1 MKITL
6 RPDAD
11 PQQVQQLERQLMGL
25 GLRVHRVPAAGDRV
39 LCAIAGGE
47 PVAMNRLRDL
57 PGVATVEALPHEFK
71 LASRAL
77 CPTQTRI
84 RIGELELGGEEVL
97 LMAGPC
103 AVESEEQ
110 VFQVARRVHAAGA
123 RVLRGGAFKPRTSP
137 YSFQGLG
144 VAGLKIL
151 RAAADELGMAVVSEI
166 MDVSQLDDCM
176 RYVDILQVGAR
187 NVQNFTLLQALGRV
201 DRPVLLKRGLASTM
215 DEWLMS
221 AEYVMSGGNHRV
233 LICERGIRT
242 HGSYTRNT
250 LDLSA
255 VPVARELTH
264 LPILVDPSH
273 ATGVRSMVGPMALA
287 AVAAGADGLLIEV
300 HPMPDVALCDGKQ
313 SLYPDQFDQLAAQLR
328 AVAAAVGRRIAAGP
342 TQNESRVDT
351 PGVGS

>member
-6 RPDAD
+6 LPDAD
-11 PQQVQQLERQLMGL
+11 PPQVRELERQLTGL
-25 GLRVHRVPAAGDRV
+25 GLRVHHLPAAGDRV
-39 LCAIAGGE
+39 LCAIASGD
-47 PVAMNRLRDL
+47 PVAIDRLRAL
-57 PGVATVEALPHEFK
+57 PGVATVEALPHEFE

-110 VFQVARRVHAAGA
+110 VFRVARRVHASGA

-166 MDVSQLDDCM
+166 MDASQLDDCM

-187 NVQNFTLLQALGRV
+187 NAQNVTLLQALGRV

-221 AEYVMSGGNHRV
+221 AEYVLSGGNHRV
-233 LICERGIRT
+233 LLCERGIRT

-250 LDLSA
+250 LDLAA

-273 ATGVRSMVGPMALA
+273 ATGIRSIVGPMALA

-300 HPMPDVALCDGKQ
+300 HPTPEAALCDGRQ
-313 SLYPDQFDQLAAQLR
+313 SLYPDQFDQLAARLR
-328 AVAAAVGRRIAAGP
+328 AVAAAVGRRIAPGP
-342 TQNESRVDT
+342 AQNESRVDT
-351 PGVGS
+351 PGVDS